1 MELRR
6 RKKEDERANTEEKL
20 RKIQVKLYVLLIWM
34 VSPHLGSKKG

>member
-20 RKIQVKLYVLLIWM
+20 RKIQVKHYILLIWM
-34 VSPHLGSKKG
+34 VWSHLGFKKG